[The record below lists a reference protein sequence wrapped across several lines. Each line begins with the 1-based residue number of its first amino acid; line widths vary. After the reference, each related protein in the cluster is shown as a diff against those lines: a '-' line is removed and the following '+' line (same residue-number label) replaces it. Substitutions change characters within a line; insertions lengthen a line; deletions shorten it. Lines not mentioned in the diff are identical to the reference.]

1 MAYNKT
7 IWENKPSTN
16 SPVNA
21 NNMNKIE
28 QGIYDSSL
36 GVEKIGDI
44 TLLDTTDK
52 TSVVNAI
59 NELVNKFTPVVLYN
73 DTTGTTGN
81 ITDLSDNVSNY
92 SYLEI
97 FYKMTNTIQSTKI
110 SGNRASLI
118 VHVTDTTS
126 HETYIQFK
134 EVSFSGTTM
143 TVNSSQEWENNW
155 GSTGIT
161 AGNTNN
167 IKVIKILGY
176 K

>member
-1 MAYNKT
+1 MSQITYADKVTLNPQPDIADINKVT
-7 IWENKPSTN
+7 DSDMNMIK
-16 SPVNA
+16 NA
-21 NNMNKIE
+21 HNDTDNNLNNLI
-28 QGIYDSSL
+28 
-36 GVEKIGDI
+36 GVE
-44 TLLDTTDK
+44 
-52 TSVVNAI
+52 
-59 NELVNKFTPVVLYN
+59 LYN
-73 DTTGTTGN
+73 NTTGTTGN

-126 HETYIQFK
+126 HQTYIQFK

-143 TVNSSQEWENNW
+143 TVNSSQEWGNNW

-161 AGNTNN
+161 VGNTNN

>member
-1 MAYNKT
+1 MYIKT
-7 IWENKPSTN
+7 NWENEPSEST
-16 SPVNA
+16 PINA
-21 NNMNKIE
+21 SNLNKIE
-28 QGIYDSSL
+28 QGIYDNSL

-97 FYKMTNTIQSTKI
+97 FYSYNGSRQSTKI
-110 SGNRASLI
+110 IGNKASLI
-118 VHVTDTTS
+118 VHTTS
-126 HETYIQFK
+126 NNQTYLLFK
-134 EVSFSGTTM
+134 EVSFSGTSM
-143 TVNSSQEWENNW
+143 TVNTYQQWNNVW
-155 GSTGIT
+155 GTSNVN
-161 AGNTNN
+161 ASNTNG
-167 IKVIKILGY
+167 IYVIKIVGY